1 MLIKRLILVIIS
13 LAIGFGL
20 TTAILYT
27 DYVGTTIAEY
37 GGIYYVTTGLSF
49 AVVAAIWLD
58 KFMKTEILPK

>member
-20 TTAILYT
+20 TTLILYT
-27 DYVGTTIAEY
+27 NYVGTTISEY
-37 GGIYYVTTGLSF
+37 GSTYYITTGLSF

-58 KFMKTEILPK
+58 KFMGTEILPK